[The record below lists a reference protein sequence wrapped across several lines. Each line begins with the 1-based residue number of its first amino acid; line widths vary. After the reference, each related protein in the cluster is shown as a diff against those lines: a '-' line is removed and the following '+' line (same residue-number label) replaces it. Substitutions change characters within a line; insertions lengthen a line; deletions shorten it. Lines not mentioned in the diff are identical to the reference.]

1 MDIRTVHRR
10 VEHEGV
16 SFLTITLPAFGKDFE
31 RSLELGQVE
40 RHLFSSSTSWKKR
53 EGGLPLF
60 LGGFLAQ
67 IFDAKSCKLLNNP
80 NVDAILAV
88 RQLTLMFGKI
98 LLPCSDARIRRAMD
112 GYIECELDI
121 SHCDSSRPDYL
132 NREYSA
138 TAQTLF
144 ARAFTKV
151 DHQVYYNEVLPK
163 HGPGKTADNLSGNR
177 KYEQTTWTARL
188 EEIFPA
194 GEFLL
199 PNWSYLD
206 HLEEVDIR
214 EPGQEEPVKVVPVPK
229 TLKTPRIIAMEPTC
243 MQYMQ
248 QAVLPEILEA
258 LKDDEILRAML
269 GFDDQKPN
277 QFMAQR
283 GSLCRDLATLDLSE
297 ASDRVS
303 NQLVNLMFKNHRHL
317 HAAIQASRSTHA
329 DVPGHGVIPLTKFAS
344 MGSALTFPVE
354 AMVFLT
360 IILNAIS
367 RVHSSQVTQE
377 LLQELKGRVRI
388 YGDDIIIPVDYVRP
402 VIAELEA
409 FGLKV
414 NVNKSFWNGPFRESC
429 GKEYFD
435 GYDVSVVKVRRILP
449 SSRGHVAE
457 IISAVSLR
465 NQLFEAGF
473 ERPVEMLDRLIRK
486 LIHHFPVVEPNS
498 SVLGRYSYTRGY
510 ETRLWDVRLHKPVVK
525 GYVVHSTIPADKL
538 DGRGALLKFFLKRS
552 GLPSAD
558 EKHLERGGRPHAVK
572 IKLRWASPV

>member
-1 MDIRTVHRR
+1 
-10 VEHEGV
+10 
-16 SFLTITLPAFGKDFE
+16 
-31 RSLELGQVE
+31 
-40 RHLFSSSTSWKKR
+40 
-53 EGGLPLF
+53 
-60 LGGFLAQ
+60 
-67 IFDAKSCKLLNNP
+67 
-80 NVDAILAV
+80 
-88 RQLTLMFGKI
+88 
-98 LLPCSDARIRRAMD
+98 MD
-112 GYIECELDI
+112 GYIECELDV
-121 SHCDSSRPDYL
+121 HRCDSSRPDFL
-132 NREYSA
+132 NREFEA
-138 TAQTLF
+138 TSQALF
-144 ARAFTKV
+144 ARAFSKV
-151 DHQVYYNEVLPK
+151 DRKVYYTEVIPK

-177 KYEQTTWTARL
+177 KYKQSTWTTRL
-188 EEIFPA
+188 EKIFPA

-199 PNWSYLD
+199 PNWSYYD
-206 HLEEVDIR
+206 HLEEVDFR

-243 MQYMQ
+243 MQYVQ
-248 QAVLPEILEA
+248 QALLPEILEA
-258 LKDDEILRAML
+258 LGDDEFLSSML
-269 GFDDQKPN
+269 GFDDQEPN

-283 GSLCRDLATLDLSE
+283 GSLCGDLATLDLSE

-303 NQLVNLMFKNHRHL
+303 NQLVKSMFKNHRHL
-317 HAAIQASRSTHA
+317 HAAVQASRSWRA

-367 RVHSSQVTQE
+367 REHSSQVTQE

-388 YGDDIIIPVDYVRP
+388 YGDDIIVPVGYVRP
-402 VIAELEA
+402 VIRELEA

-414 NVNKSFWNGPFRESC
+414 NVRKSFWNGKFRESC

-435 GYDVSVVKVRRILP
+435 GYDVSVVKVRRMLP

-486 LIHHFPVVEPNS
+486 VIYHFPVVEVNS
-498 SVLGRYSYTRGY
+498 SALGRYSYEKGY
-510 ETRLWDVRLHKPVVK
+510 ETSSWDVRLHKPMVK
-525 GYVVHSTIPADKL
+525 GYVVHATSPTDKL

-558 EKHLERGGRPHAVK
+558 EKHLERAGRPHAVN